1 MQKIL
6 RVAALV
12 SAVAVLS
19 VLAAGCSGGQEET
32 PQADA
37 SQAETAPATEA
48 NVGAGASGIGTAVG
62 QTPPPF
68 TLPDLDGNSVSLSD
82 FEGNVVVIDLWATWC
97 PPCKK
102 EIPFL
107 VSLYEEF
114 KDRGLVIVGIG
125 LDRGGASVLQPF
137 VTDNGVTYDVLVGN
151 ENVSRDY
158 GVSGIPMTL
167 MVGRDGLVASKDV
180 GFAPS
185 MEAEMRARVVEL
197 LEQRAPEA

>member
-1 MQKIL
+1 MQRIL
-6 RVAALV
+6 RLAALV

-19 VLAAGCSGGQEET
+19 VVAAGCSGGQEET
-32 PQADA
+32 PQAGEPQ
-37 SQAETAPATEA
+37 STTSAETDVAT
-48 NVGAGASGIGTAVG
+48 GASGVGTAVG

-68 TLPDLDGNSVSLSD
+68 TLPDLDGNPVSLSD
-82 FEGNVVVIDLWATWC
+82 FEGDVVVIDLWATWC

-114 KDRGLVIVGIG
+114 KDQGLVIVGIG
-125 LDRGGASVLQPF
+125 LDRGGAPVLKPF
-137 VTDNGVTYDVLVGN
+137 VADNAVSYEVLVGN
-151 ENVSRDY
+151 ETVGRDY
-158 GVSGIPMTL
+158 GVSSIPMTL

-180 GFAPS
+180 GFASS
-185 MEAEMRARVVEL
+185 MEAEMRARVIEL